1 MKHALLVLFALCS
14 YMQLAYAESIVD
26 SESLRRL
33 YTFSAKNLNYGSPIP
48 ENDILALCTQN
59 ELLARKAGDYD
70 NLFRIGQVSVNSSCL
85 KGDLGLAINKA
96 REMYEEAKRRKND
109 LGIALAIQSIGDTYM
124 HAGQYDQALTTFA
137 EAESYMK
144 ETEDNVCKLRLLIQ
158 QLHVCM
164 NLKDTETMQHYL
176 LEARKTLDR
185 IDAPEKEDYIFYV
198 QCYQIYY
205 YLAMNETSL
214 AWDNLEQLYQM
225 RPFERQ
231 LGRWYYDLLFNYYGL
246 REDYDKA
253 LAYCDSTMHAVYDVG
268 YLNEYKNLLL
278 DKAVLLDKKGAKEES
293 CLVYEQAN
301 VLGDSLSKKDYSRQ
315 IDSLHVIYWIDQ
327 MALEN
332 TAAYNRMLT
341 WSLVCGG
348 LVLGVAAVLISLAR
362 KQNKLFRLS
371 EKELEEKRKE
381 AEESIHSKSLFLSN
395 MSHELRTPLNAI
407 VGFAGLLT
415 SEELDD
421 EVRMQCGELIKQNSD
436 LLLKLLNDVAD
447 LSALKDDN
455 IRFTYVH
462 TDAVSLCRNV
472 IDTVEKV
479 KHSAAQLHFSAL
491 QEEVWMDT
499 DPGRLQQVLINLLI
513 NATKFTPEGSIT
525 LVLKTD
531 SERGE
536 AVFAVED
543 TGCGIPLERQPH
555 IFERFEKLH
564 EGVQG
569 AGLGLSICQLI
580 VEYVGGKIWID
591 SEYTQGT
598 RFIFT
603 HPLTNKRNQE
613 TV

>member
-1 MKHALLVLFALCS
+1 MKHALLILFALCS
-14 YMQLAYAESIVD
+14 CTQLAYADTMTD

-33 YTFSAKNLNYGSPIP
+33 YSFSAKNLNYGSPIP
-48 ENDILALCTQN
+48 EDDILALCAQN

-70 NLFRIGQVSVNSSCL
+70 NLFRIGQISVNSSCL

-96 REMYEEAKRRKND
+96 REMYEEAKRCKNE
-109 LGIALAIQSIGDTYM
+109 LGIALAIQGIGDTYM
-124 HAGQYDQALTTFA
+124 HAGQYSQALTTFA
-137 EAESYMK
+137 ESENYMK
-144 ETEDNVCKLRLLIQ
+144 EVGDNVCKLRLLIQ

-164 NLKDTETMQHYL
+164 NLKDTEGMQQYL
-176 LEARKTLDR
+176 LETRMMLDR
-185 IDAPEKEDYIFYV
+185 IDVSEKEDYIFYI

-205 YLAMNETSL
+205 HLAMNEASL
-214 AWDNLEQLYQM
+214 AWGNLEQLSQM
-225 RPFERQ
+225 KPLDRQ

-246 REDYDKA
+246 QEDYDRA
-253 LAYCDSTMHAVYDVG
+253 LAYCDSTMNVVYNVG
-268 YLNEYKNLLL
+268 YLNEYNNLLM
-278 DKAVLLDKKGAKEES
+278 DKAVLLGKKGDKEQA

-301 VLGDSLSKKDYSRQ
+301 LLGDSLAIEDYSRQ
-315 IDSLHVIYWIDQ
+315 IDSLHVIYWVDQ

-341 WSLVCGG
+341 WSLICGG
-348 LVLGVAAVLISLAR
+348 LVLGVAVVLISLAR
-362 KQNKLFRLS
+362 KQNRMLRLS
-371 EKELEEKRKE
+371 ERELEAKRKE
-381 AEESIHSKSLFLSN
+381 AEGSIHSKSLFLSN

-421 EVRMQCGELIKQNSD
+421 EVRMQCGDLIKQNSD

-455 IRFTYVH
+455 IKFTYVH
-462 TDAVSLCRNV
+462 TDAVTLCRNV

-479 KHSAAQLHFSAL
+479 KHSAAQLHFSTL
-491 QEEVWMDT
+491 QEEIWLDT

-525 LVLKTD
+525 LVLKID

-536 AVFAVED
+536 VVFAVED

-580 VEYVGGKIWID
+580 IENVGGKIWID

-603 HPLTNKRNQE
+603 HPLTNGQNAE